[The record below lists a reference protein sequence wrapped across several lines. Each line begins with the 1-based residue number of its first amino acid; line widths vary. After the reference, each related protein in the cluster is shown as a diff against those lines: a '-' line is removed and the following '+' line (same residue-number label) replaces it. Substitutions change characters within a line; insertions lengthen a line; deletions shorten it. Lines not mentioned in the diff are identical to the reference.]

1 MNKHDAA
8 PTIVKK
14 IAIFPI
20 SGRIFEVYVGLN
32 ALIISPMNIATAG
45 IKIPAIAA
53 DNVAINLINFS
64 LGVKYLKK

>member
-20 SGRIFEVYVGLN
+20 SGSMFEDFVGLN

-45 IKIPAIAA
+45 IKIPAMAA
-53 DNVAINLINFS
+53 DNIAMNLINFS